1 MKSIVFDTGSIISLV
16 TNNILWILDPLK
28 KHLRGNFLI
37 SEDVKREII
46 DHPLQTKKFKLEG
59 LIIQDY
65 LREGI
70 FTLSKNKYTKKQTLE
85 LLDLANKCYSAKGH
99 NVKVV
104 DLAEIE
110 TLQIVLENKAN
121 AMVMDERTLRLLIE
135 DPQKLKKV
143 LKYRLHTS
151 VEINKENIKK
161 FKEITKNVKIIRSAE
176 IAYAAYKLGIL
187 DRYITAKK
195 VVDKTLKRELIHG
208 TLWALKLK
216 GCSIS
221 QQEIDFITNLK

>member
-16 TNNILWILDPLK
+16 TNNLLWILEPLK

-65 LREGI
+65 LREDI
-70 FTLSKNKYTKKQTLE
+70 FHLSKDIQKNKTKE
-85 LLDLANKCYSAKGH
+85 LLDLANNCYITNGH
-99 NVKVV
+99 PTKVV
-104 DLAEIE
+104 DLAEIQ

-121 AMVMDERTLRLLIE
+121 AIVMDERTLRLLVE

-143 LKYRLHTS
+143 LKYRLHTK

-161 FKEITKNVKIIRSAE
+161 FKEITKDVKIIRSTE
-176 IAYAAYKLGIL
+176 IAYAAFKLGIL
-187 DRYITAKK
+187 DKYITAKK
-195 VVDKTLKRELIHG
+195 ITDKTLKRELIYG

-221 QQEIDFITNLK
+221 EQEIEKITNLK